1 MGNILSEVC
10 NIESLCVLVT
20 QSCLT
25 PCDPMDCSP
34 PALLSIESC
43 KQEYWSGLSFPSPGD
58 LPDPGIKTRSPVLQA
73 DSLPSESQGSP
84 VESLQVLYH
93 IVSFTCGIL
102 GKKWNKG
109 TNIKKKKK
117 QIQTHNHREQTDE
130 WQKLRGWVEG
140 EWNRW
145 GGLRGTHKINES
157 LWWNVKHR
165 EYSNNILW
173 WQMVTR
179 PHGDHCNVYKYEITI
194 FLKFWANSIHAR
206 RE

>member
-1 MGNILSEVC
+1 MCSSDLSR
-10 NIESLCVLVT
+10 IAGRFSTIWVT
-20 QSCLT
+20 GKPSRKFASFI
-25 PCDPMDCSP
+25 PYSFIYMWNPGEKM
-34 PALLSIESC
+34 
-43 KQEYWSGLSFPSPGD
+43 KQ
-58 LPDPGIKTRSPVLQA
+58 
-73 DSLPSESQGSP
+73 
-84 VESLQVLYH
+84 
-93 IVSFTCGIL
+93 
-102 GKKWNKG
+102 WNKYK
-109 TNIKKKKK
+109 KKKKK